1 MSSLKAGFYIGL
13 LSLGLFG
20 CSEPEPQVIDL
31 DEVAAEAGLSEDE
44 YKVHDD
50 GAIEVKSKAKDRAV
64 VNANDPLA
72 MQGENWQYV
81 VSNALLVA
89 DAHAVKNNPSA
100 VYLPQ
105 SSDISLIEQMAGE
118 YQGEH
123 LLTVVNDN
131 HGDISYVQLRPLFDV
146 NESSDLL
153 EEQLNDETPLW
164 EVTVAKYNG
173 QEF

>member
-1 MSSLKAGFYIGL
+1 MIEFRKGLFVGL
-13 LSLGLFG
+13 LALGLIG
-20 CSEPEPQVIDL
+20 CNEPQPEVIDMN
-31 DEVAAEAGLSEDE
+31 EVAAEAGLSEDDYE
-44 YKVHDD
+44 VHEN
-50 GAIEVKSKAKDRAV
+50 GAIEVKSKVDEPV
-64 VNANDPLA
+64 INSNDPLA

-100 VYLPQ
+100 VYLRQ
-105 SSDISLIEQMAGE
+105 NSDISLIEQMGGQYE
-118 YQGEH
+118 GEH

-131 HGDISYVQLRPLFDV
+131 SGDISYAQLRPLFNV

-153 EEQLNDETPLW
+153 EEQLNEETPLW
-164 EVTVAKYNG
+164 EVTIAKYNG

>member
-1 MSSLKAGFYIGL
+1 MIDFRKGLFVGL
-13 LSLGLFG
+13 LALGAIG
-20 CSEPEPQVIDL
+20 CSSPEPEVIDM
-31 DEVAAEAGLSEDE
+31 DKMAAEAGLSEDDYE
-44 YKVHDD
+44 VHDN
-50 GAIEVKSKAKDRAV
+50 GAIEIKSKVEDEPV
-64 VNANDPLA
+64 INSNDPLA
-72 MQGENWQYV
+72 VQGENWQYV

-105 SSDISLIEQMAGE
+105 SSEISLIEQMGGQYE
-118 YQGEH
+118 GEH

-131 HGDISYVQLRPLFDV
+131 GGDVSYVQLRPLFDV

-153 EEQLNDETPLW
+153 EEQLDEETPLW
-164 EVTVAKYNG
+164 EVTIAKHNG